1 MELVLMQDTDIFV
14 KTDAGRDEI
23 KSRAHGL
30 SMPVR
35 AILLLVD
42 GQRNVAALK
51 AVIAGSKA
59 GPDTLDALL
68 EKGLIEPRNG
78 AGPVTASKPAPVVA
92 TPVAA
97 TSAAPVVS
105 PPVFVAPVKPAP
117 VVAPVVAKSD
127 EDWAAAVRTSVST
140 DVLDLVLP
148 TIHAPHEDEDIP
160 IDAPVVA
167 AVPPENRYEHL
178 YAMMNEVVRDF
189 LPAHRRYFFQLKIE
203 RAGDAE
209 SLLELLH
216 DLRMALAKSRGD
228 AFASEVVTRLRNAA
242 G

>member
-1 MELVLMQDTDIFV
+1 MELVLMQDADIFA

-42 GQRNVAALK
+42 GQRSVAALK
-51 AVIAGSKA
+51 VVIAGSKA

-68 EKGLIEPRNG
+68 AQGLIEPRS
-78 AGPVTASKPAPVVA
+78 ASGPITAQRPAP
-92 TPVAA
+92 
-97 TSAAPVVS
+97 AAPRIIVPAAV
-105 PPVFVAPVKPAP
+105 AP
-117 VVAPVVAKSD
+117 VVAPPDATAD
-127 EDWAAAVRTSVST
+127 DGWAAAIRTSVST

-148 TIHAPHEDEDIP
+148 TIHAPHDDVDIP
-160 IDAPVVA
+160 IDLPVATPAAPVTPA
-167 AVPPENRYEHL
+167 ADRYEHL
-178 YAMMNEVVRDF
+178 YAMMNEIVRDF

-203 RAGDAE
+203 RATDAA

-216 DLRMALAKSRGD
+216 DLRMVLAKARGD
-228 AFASEVVTRLRNAA
+228 AFASEVVERLRNAA
-242 G
+242 A